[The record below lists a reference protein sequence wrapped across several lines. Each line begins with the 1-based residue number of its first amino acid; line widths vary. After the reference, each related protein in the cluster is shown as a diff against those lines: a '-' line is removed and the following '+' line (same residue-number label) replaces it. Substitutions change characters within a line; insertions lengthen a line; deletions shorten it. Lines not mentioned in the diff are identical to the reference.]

1 MKLTPCG
8 LPVNVSV
15 DVENGPKHH
24 PQAPSWTGKA
34 PPMKNPVRTLLPD
47 PTVKPSLNLLYGP
60 PLEVAPEHIKCEFCK
75 KYLHACCVQD
85 FLDSA
90 REELKAYFGDYDYSI
105 VRIPRAPWSGRYEI
119 HASYSLRGERRYFV
133 DGRGPTPWKALLSV
147 NQMEQFLRKLAILA

>member
-1 MKLTPCG
+1 MDGKGT
-8 LPVNVSV
+8 SY
-15 DVENGPKHH
+15 EKSRTH
-24 PQAPSWTGKA
+24 APSRSHRKA
-34 PPMKNPVRTLLPD
+34 VSQPAVC
-47 PTVKPSLNLLYGP
+47 P